1 MCVCVSNWRQHQ
13 QMSTQSVPHISKRRC
28 VPFSSSTIIVVS
40 IESTELQRQRT
51 GPLGCALVVVPVV
64 VVVVVVVVD
73 VGWFAFLACQ
83 QRSSP
88 ELFLPH
94 LWQSLGHLSVRLVR
108 PSAALFPCQSNANT
122 ISLRPRAVYL
132 ELCCG
137 FLAQASETT
146 RTPSPQPTTKTTTKT
161 IPPSV
166 GLSVPSP

>member
-1 MCVCVSNWRQHQ
+1 
-13 QMSTQSVPHISKRRC
+13 MSTQSVPHISKRRC

-137 FLAQASETT
+137 ILAQASETT

>member
-1 MCVCVSNWRQHQ
+1 MCVSNWRQHQ
-13 QMSTQSVPHISKRRC
+13 QMSTQSVTHISKRRC

-51 GPLGCALVVVPVV
+51 GPLGRALVVVPVV
-64 VVVVVVVVD
+64 VVVAVVVAAVD

-137 FLAQASETT
+137 ILAQASETT
-146 RTPSPQPTTKTTTKT
+146 RTPSPQPTTKT
-161 IPPSV
+161 IGPSV

>member
-1 MCVCVSNWRQHQ
+1 MCVSNWRQHQ
-13 QMSTQSVPHISKRRC
+13 QMSTQSVTHISKRRC

-94 LWQSLGHLSVRLVR
+94 LWQSLGHLSVSSALPQPCFRARATRTQSLCDHERFTSNSVVEFWRKHQKR
-108 PSAALFPCQSNANT
+108 PEPHRPNR
-122 ISLRPRAVYL
+122 RPR
-132 ELCCG
+132 
-137 FLAQASETT
+137 
-146 RTPSPQPTTKTTTKT
+146 R
-161 IPPSV
+161 
-166 GLSVPSP
+166 